1 MDNNLQLLWTI
12 DFIKRLLCD
21 EPEYTGSIKLNFF
34 KGNIGV
40 VQKKESF
47 KPKINYLTIKNNCD
61 SV

>member
-21 EPEYTGSIKLNFF
+21 NPKYTGSVKLNFF
-34 KGNIGV
+34 EGSVGV

-47 KPKINYLTIKNNCD
+47 KPGKKLLDKKNK
-61 SV
+61 VV